1 MLRTG
6 ISAVITNPKSF
17 IAQAQDLQKF
27 EQNSSRAD
35 GQLLCLRA
43 KSWRIKI
50 PVGCQHPRLTSISL
64 FHQQWLRPNWQHWQR
79 GQRRQRL
86 MNDGRHQSGFKE
98 CLICQGFN
106 QNGLFPMNLLI
117 LRGFSIMLLTAKYSL
132 PRSQGPKIL
141 DNSACTS

>member
-6 ISAVITNPKSF
+6 ISAVITNLKSF
-17 IAQAQDLQKF
+17 ITQAQDLQKF

-64 FHQQWLRPNWQHWQR
+64 FHQQWLRPNWQHWQHW
-79 GQRRQRL
+79 QRL
-86 MNDGRHQSGFKE
+86 MSDGRHQSGFKE